1 MNIGVDPT
9 NKCLLTYDEFY
20 KCLGKIVK
28 LTHPE
33 AYNIFKNNKSQDCLS
48 MKALFKS
55 LGGAWSQNINN
66 FNYYTLFTKLI
77 YHSIRILWF
86 FDGLYVLPNDLLD
99 LFILFSFL

>member
-1 MNIGVDPT
+1 
-9 NKCLLTYDEFY
+9 LLTYDEFY

-55 LGGAWSQNINN
+55 LGGA
-66 FNYYTLFTKLI
+66 
-77 YHSIRILWF
+77 
-86 FDGLYVLPNDLLD
+86 
-99 LFILFSFL
+99 

>member
-1 MNIGVDPT
+1 M
-9 NKCLLTYDEFY
+9 LTYDEFY

-66 FNYYTLFTKLI
+66 FN
-77 YHSIRILWF
+77 
-86 FDGLYVLPNDLLD
+86 
-99 LFILFSFL
+99 